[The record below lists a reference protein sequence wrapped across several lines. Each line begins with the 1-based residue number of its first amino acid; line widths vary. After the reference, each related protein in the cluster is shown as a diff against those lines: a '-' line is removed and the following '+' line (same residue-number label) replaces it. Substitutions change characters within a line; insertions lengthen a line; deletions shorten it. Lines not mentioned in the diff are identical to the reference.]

1 MTKHSLNYAYADAMG
16 IIAESK
22 EPISFER
29 LNTLLINKGYSLGT
43 STAAISSV
51 VDSCLIK
58 VEDGKLSHIN
68 I

>member
-1 MTKHSLNYAYADAMG
+1 MTKHSLNYAYEDAMS

-29 LNTLLINKGYSLGT
+29 LNILLIGKGYSIGT
-43 STAAISSV
+43 STAAIASV

-58 VEDGKLSHIN
+58 VEDGKLSHI
-68 I
+68 II